1 MAGVGFMLFEI
12 FVNESGQVAK
22 GVELN
27 ECVSSAFN
35 TSRFIVTVVW
45 SIYPLGY
52 FFIFLLDAVDDN
64 VLNLTYNLADMLYK
78 IVFVAVEKRRGA
90 LLLHA

>member
-1 MAGVGFMLFEI
+1 M
-12 FVNESGQVAK
+12 
-22 GVELN
+22 
-27 ECVSSAFN
+27 CVSYAFD
-35 TSRFIVTVVW
+35 TSRSIVNVGW
-45 SIYPLGY
+45 AIYPLGY
-52 FFIFLLDAVDDN
+52 FSIFLLDAVDDN